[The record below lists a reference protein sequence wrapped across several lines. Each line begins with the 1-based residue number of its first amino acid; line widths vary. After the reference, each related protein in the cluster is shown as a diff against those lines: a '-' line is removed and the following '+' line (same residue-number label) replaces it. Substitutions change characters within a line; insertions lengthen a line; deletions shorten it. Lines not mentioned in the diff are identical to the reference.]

1 MSNLRRSGHDLVS
14 VLPLDFAGKDAA
26 ICRPFGEVG
35 LQLVQPVGRLELA
48 SVKGGSVTNHNL
60 RRVLVGH
67 HNGWL
72 GQLRSHGV
80 GVVWHQGLLCHSNVL
95 VALLT
100 VRFLGPGCNL

>member
-1 MSNLRRSGHDLVS
+1 MS
-14 VLPLDFAGKDAA
+14 VLPLDFASKDAA
-26 ICRPFGEVG
+26 IRGPFGEIG
-35 LQLVQPVGRLELA
+35 FQLVQLVSRLELT

-67 HNGWL
+67 DNRWL

-80 GVVWHQGLLCHSNVL
+80 GVVRHQGLLCHSNVL

-100 VRFLGPGCNL
+100 VRFP